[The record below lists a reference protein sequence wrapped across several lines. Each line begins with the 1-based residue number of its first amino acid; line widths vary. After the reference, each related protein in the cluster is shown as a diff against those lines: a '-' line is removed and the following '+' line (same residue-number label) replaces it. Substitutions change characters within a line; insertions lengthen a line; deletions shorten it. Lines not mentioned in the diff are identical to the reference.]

1 MAIVKLRVAR
11 CLWAWR
17 RALRAALRCC
27 RAFSGRTD
35 AASTLQLALA
45 LSAFPAATADAAEVA
60 GADAAAGGC
69 LGGRDA
75 GRVEPHWALLA
86 LARLTAGGPPAGAEL
101 ERWR

>member
-17 RALRAALRCC
+17 RALRAALRRC

-75 GRVEPHWALLA
+75 GRV
-86 LARLTAGGPPAGAEL
+86 
-101 ERWR
+101 